1 MSEENVEVVR
11 RAVQAFND
19 RDIAELADLITE
31 DYEFTPYLPA
41 AVEKTTTMYRG
52 RQGLRDY
59 MKDAGEAWQ
68 SIQIHLDEVR
78 DLGDRALAF
87 GEMRARARGSGIDAR
102 VPLAWVLEFRD
113 GKVSR
118 YQSFG
123 DTPEAREAAGL
134 SK

>member
-1 MSEENVEVVR
+1 MSAENVEVFR
-11 RAVQAFND
+11 RAVQAFNR
-19 RDIAELADLITE
+19 RDIAVLVDLITE

-41 AVEKTTTMYRG
+41 GVEKATTTYRG
-52 RQGLRDY
+52 RKGLRDY
-59 MKDAGEAWQ
+59 MKEADEVWE

-87 GEMRARARGSGIDAR
+87 GEMHARGRSRGMVVR

-113 GKVSR
+113 GKVSG

-134 SK
+134 SG

>member
-1 MSEENVEVVR
+1 MSEENVEVFR
-11 RAVQAFND
+11 RAVQAFNA
-19 RDIAELADLITE
+19 RDIAVLADLITE
-31 DYEFTPYLPA
+31 DYEFVPYLPA
-41 AVEKTTTMYRG
+41 GAEKTTTYRG

-59 MKDAGEAWQ
+59 LKDADEAWE

-123 DTPEAREAAGL
+123 DTPEAREAAEL

>member
-1 MSEENVEVVR
+1 MSEENVEVFR
-11 RAVQAFND
+11 RAVQAFNA
-19 RDIAELADLITE
+19 RDIAVLADLITE
-31 DYEFTPYLPA
+31 DYEFVPYLPA
-41 AVEKTTTMYRG
+41 GAEKTTTYRG

-59 MKDAGEAWQ
+59 LKDADEAWE

-123 DTPEAREAAGL
+123 DTPEAREASGL

>member
-1 MSEENVEVVR
+1 MSEENVEVFR
-11 RAVQAFND
+11 RAVQAFNA
-19 RDIAELADLITE
+19 RDIAVLADLITE
-31 DYEFTPYLPA
+31 DYEFVPYLPA
-41 AVEKTTTMYRG
+41 GAEKTTTYRG

-59 MKDAGEAWQ
+59 LKDADEAWE

-87 GEMRARARGSGIDAR
+87 GEMRARVRGSGIDAR

-123 DTPEAREAAGL
+123 DTPEAREAAEL

>member
-1 MSEENVEVVR
+1 MSAEDVEVFR

-19 RDIAELADLITE
+19 RDIAVLADLITE
-31 DYEFTPYLPA
+31 DFEFTPYLPA
-41 AVEKTTTMYRG
+41 GVEKTTTYRG
-52 RQGLRDY
+52 RPGLRDY
-59 MKDAGEAWQ
+59 LKDADEAWE

-78 DLGDRALAF
+78 DVGDRALAF
-87 GEMRARARGSGIDAR
+87 GEMSARARVSGIDVR

-123 DTPEAREAAGL
+123 DTPEALEAAGL
-134 SK
+134 SE

>member
-1 MSEENVEVVR
+1 MSDEDVEAFR
-11 RAVQAFND
+11 RAVQAFNG
-19 RDIAELADLITE
+19 RDIAVLADLITE
-31 DYEFTPYLPA
+31 DYEFIPYLPA
-41 AVEKTTTMYRG
+41 GVEKTTKYRG

-59 MKDAGEAWQ
+59 LKDADEAWE
-68 SIQIHLDEVR
+68 ILQIHLDEVR

-87 GEMRARARGSGIDAR
+87 GAMRARGRGSGIDVR

-123 DTPEAREAAGL
+123 DTAGALEAAGL
-134 SK
+134 RE